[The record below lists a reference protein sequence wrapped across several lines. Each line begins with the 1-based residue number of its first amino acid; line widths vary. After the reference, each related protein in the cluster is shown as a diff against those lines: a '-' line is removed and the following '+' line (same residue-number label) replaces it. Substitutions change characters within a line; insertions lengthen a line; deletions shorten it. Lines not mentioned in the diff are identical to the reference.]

1 MYKIIGG
8 IVGLIALAISG
19 YYFLNQ
25 SSVMVTAS
33 EPGALVRIDGKLVA
47 KTPMEPVSVAAGT
60 HLLEVTHTHFAPYS
74 EQIQVAAGESV
85 SRDVQLAL
93 GEGELSLL
101 SNPRGA
107 WIEID
112 GELLDAVTPTRLTLR
127 SGPHTITMGQA
138 ERRPTIKE
146 VVLMHGQTLP
156 VNLELSMDPHGTL
169 VLKTRPNRT
178 NIAFVGSDL
187 TYSSGMRLPM
197 GDYNVR
203 VSATGYESRV
213 VPVTVRYGDN
223 EQAITLRRAYGQLA
237 VNVKPASARVIV
249 SYGRGSQA
257 VRKVYTEPL
266 RVPVG
271 KVNVQVRAM
280 GRRSASRQIDLSSR
294 GSTLNFNLQV
304 MTAKA
309 GEIFADSFPE
319 GGAAPSL
326 VVVPA
331 GTLRMVD
338 AQATNPSER
347 NVEFTQPFAIGRYEV
362 TVAEYAR
369 FAAATGRGMPRKLEN
384 PEDVEPVRF
393 VRPADAL
400 AYVQWLSSQTGKIYR
415 LPTEAEWEYVARA
428 GTKSTHFFGDD
439 PTEICVYG
447 NVADQTTKKVYRQWD
462 VVACDDGHLRPAAVG
477 SYAANG
483 FGVFDI
489 YGNVSEWVADCG
501 DGSYALAPSDG
512 TIAAKYVACDRRG
525 YRGGSW
531 DSGVAESSSLS
542 RNSSSGASDDRG
554 FRVLRML

>member
-187 TYSSGMRLPM
+187 TYSSGMRLP
-197 GDYNVR
+197 
-203 VSATGYESRV
+203 
-213 VPVTVRYGDN
+213 
-223 EQAITLRRAYGQLA
+223 ITSGFLRR
-237 VNVKPASARVIV
+237 VM
-249 SYGRGSQA
+249 
-257 VRKVYTEPL
+257 
-266 RVPVG
+266 
-271 KVNVQVRAM
+271 RA
-280 GRRSASRQIDLSSR
+280 
-294 GSTLNFNLQV
+294 
-304 MTAKA
+304 
-309 GEIFADSFPE
+309 E
-319 GGAAPSL
+319 
-326 VVVPA
+326 
-331 GTLRMVD
+331 
-338 AQATNPSER
+338 
-347 NVEFTQPFAIGRYEV
+347 
-362 TVAEYAR
+362 
-369 FAAATGRGMPRKLEN
+369 
-384 PEDVEPVRF
+384 
-393 VRPADAL
+393 
-400 AYVQWLSSQTGKIYR
+400 
-415 LPTEAEWEYVARA
+415 
-428 GTKSTHFFGDD
+428 
-439 PTEICVYG
+439 
-447 NVADQTTKKVYRQWD
+447 
-462 VVACDDGHLRPAAVG
+462 
-477 SYAANG
+477 
-483 FGVFDI
+483 
-489 YGNVSEWVADCG
+489 
-501 DGSYALAPSDG
+501 
-512 TIAAKYVACDRRG
+512 
-525 YRGGSW
+525 
-531 DSGVAESSSLS
+531 
-542 RNSSSGASDDRG
+542 
-554 FRVLRML
+554 